1 MVLNIIH
8 DSRFFD
14 RYEPLMEELKRQ
26 GIEDFKIWEAITD
39 RKTVVESI
47 NASHKMI
54 VRWAKENDMEEVLI
68 GEDDLMIPNEN
79 GFKYFMDNKPES
91 YSIYL
96 GGSYLIDNRIE
107 YKAPNV
113 VVPEWAGNQLVMIH
127 KRYYDTFLNLPDE
140 AHIDSVQRSF
150 GRYVLCFPMVAL
162 QRPARSANHQNEI
175 VNYNPVIPK
184 GYIYE

>member
-26 GIEDFKIWEAITD
+26 QIGDYKIWEAITD

-79 GFKYFMDNKPES
+79 GFKYFMDNKPDD
-91 YSIYL
+91 YDMYL

-113 VVPEWAGNQLVMIH
+113 
-127 KRYYDTFLNLPDE
+127 DS
-140 AHIDSVQRSF
+140 ID
-150 GRYVLCFPMVAL
+150 C
-162 QRPARSANHQNEI
+162 
-175 VNYNPVIPK
+175 
-184 GYIYE
+184 